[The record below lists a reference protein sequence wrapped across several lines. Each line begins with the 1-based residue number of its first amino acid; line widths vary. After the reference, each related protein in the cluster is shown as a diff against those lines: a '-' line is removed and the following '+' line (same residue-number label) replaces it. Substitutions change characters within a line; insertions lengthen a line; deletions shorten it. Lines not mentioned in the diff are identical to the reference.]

1 MASLIKTA
9 IQDMLTALENTGQFN
24 FVAVWNNH
32 VERLNDGSG
41 YSINAPAALVELE
54 NLNVARLGAGFTSTD
69 TIVRIHIVHYELDAS
84 DGTLDQ
90 NLNVFDY
97 RDAVKSAFTGLKVT
111 NFSPLQYYGELQD
124 YDHTNI
130 YHYIIEFIGN
140 FVDTKG
146 SIYDADSGLTF
157 ETTPP
162 TALDLTITYNPDP
175 YLKGS

>member
-1 MASLIKTA
+1 MASIIKQS
-9 IQDMLTALENTGQFN
+9 IQDMLTALTNTAQFN

-32 VERLNDGSG
+32 VERLDGTG
-41 YSINAPAALVELE
+41 YSFNSPAAFVELE
-54 NLNVARLGAGFTSTD
+54 NLTPMRLATGVTSTD
-69 TIVRIHIVHYELDAS
+69 TIVRIHIVHYELAAA

-97 RDAVKSAFTGLKVT
+97 RDAVKVAFTGLKVT
-111 NFSPLQYYGELQD
+111 NFSALQYYAEQQD
-124 YDHTNI
+124 YDHSNV

-146 SIYDADSGLTF
+146 SPYDPDSTEWI

-162 TALDLTITYNPDP
+162 TALDLTITFNPDP
-175 YLKGS
+175 FLKGN